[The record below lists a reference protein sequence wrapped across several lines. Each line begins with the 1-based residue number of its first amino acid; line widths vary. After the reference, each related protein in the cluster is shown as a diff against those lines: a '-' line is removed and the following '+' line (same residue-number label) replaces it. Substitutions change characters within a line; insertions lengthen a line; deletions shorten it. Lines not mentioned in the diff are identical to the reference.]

1 MKLKTLTIAVTLASA
16 ASIFA
21 VAAYNGEK
29 MNTVASPV
37 VDQAVPQYPDVAI
50 VEVARRDYRA
60 TITGH
65 GEAKPRYQLDLTTEV
80 SGQVETLADRFE
92 TGVEFEQ
99 GEALV
104 NLNQTDHHQA
114 ISSAK
119 ASVADAKL
127 ALLEEQRQGQ
137 QAQKEWKRSG
147 LKGQPDSSLVLREP
161 QLKAAEAKLEKA
173 KRELEKAKRD
183 LSKTTIRA
191 PFNALIVSREVQP
204 GSYLQAGSAIA
215 MLYSTDRIE
224 VSIPMSGNQWLNL
237 PPISSLNKEKWPVE
251 LTSTESHNQ
260 WRGYVER
267 VEQHLNSASRQR
279 SLIVVVE
286 QPLQQTTPL
295 YAGTFVEAKVQGR
308 KLSELWQLPA
318 SAISQTGEIWLVDD
332 KQSLFSVRA
341 NKQFED
347 SNYVY
352 VVPPDDVQQAK
363 VVVRPLN
370 SYVQGMYVQPVVEG

>member
-1 MKLKTLTIAVTLASA
+1 MKLKILTIAVTLASA

-29 MNTVASPV
+29 MNTVTSPV
-37 VDQAVPQYPDVAI
+37 VDQVAPHYPDVAI

-104 NLNQTDHHQA
+104 NLNQTDHQQA
-114 ISSAK
+114 VASAK

-161 QLKAAEAKLEKA
+161 QLKAAEAKVENA
-173 KRELEKAKRD
+173 KRELEKAIRD
-183 LSKTTIRA
+183 LSKTTIRS
-191 PFNALIVSREVQP
+191 PFNALIVSRDVQP
-204 GSYLQAGSAIA
+204 GSYVQAGSTIA

-224 VSIPMSGNQWLNL
+224 VSIPMSGNQWQNL
-237 PPISSLNKEKWPVE
+237 PSMSSLKKEKWPVE
-251 LTSTESHNQ
+251 LTSTESHSQ

-267 VEQHLNSASRQR
+267 VEQHINSASRQR

-347 SNYVY
+347 SDYVY
-352 VVPPDDVQQAK
+352 VVPPDDIQQAK